1 MNFVQFPF
9 DDHVEFGDQL
19 ILQITYPLFS
29 LLATASFA
37 QSIKSYPSE
46 FGSVS
51 LHLHVRIN
59 GNLMYRYILDI
70 NNGQMDD
77 HQTMIDYCRH
87 HPTVENHTLP
97 AGCDYLS

>member
-37 QSIKSYPSE
+37 QSIKSYSDQ
-46 FGSVS
+46 
-51 LHLHVRIN
+51 
-59 GNLMYRYILDI
+59 YRYICTFGSTAILCTDI
-70 NNGQMDD
+70 FWTLIMDRWMTIRVRISIVTSARSD
-77 HQTMIDYCRH
+77 QRQSYVQIYSGH
-87 HPTVENHTLP
+87 
-97 AGCDYLS
+97 